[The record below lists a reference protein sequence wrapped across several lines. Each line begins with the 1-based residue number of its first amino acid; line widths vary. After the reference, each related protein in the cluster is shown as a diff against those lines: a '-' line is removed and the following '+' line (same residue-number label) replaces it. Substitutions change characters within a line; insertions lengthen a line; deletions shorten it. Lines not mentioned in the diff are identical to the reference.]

1 MTKTANDNITLGASE
16 DMIQPFQLDISNFRG
31 RAVRLDSVLNDI
43 IDAHNYPTPISYIL
57 SQFLTMTTM
66 LGGMLK
72 FDGIFTVQASSKGII
87 KTLVCDMTTTTTTS
101 GAGAG
106 TNEDSDNKSALR
118 GYAAFDADAVNG
130 LSEDPKDWTIKNL
143 FGDGHLAFTI
153 DQKMSDRYQ
162 GIVALTGDTLIECVE
177 HYFSQSEQIQTF
189 AKMATHENDGKWMSS
204 AIMVQKLPEDQK
216 IQAIDQDDW
225 RRTQALLNS
234 CKDEELLDK
243 ALPIN
248 DLLYRLFHE
257 EGVIVFP
264 PIPLSKECRCS
275 EDRVINVL
283 MSLSDEER
291 AASFNEKGIIEMTC
305 EFCSRQY
312 DLNKDDLK

>member
-31 RAVRLDSVLNDI
+31 RAVRMDSVLNDI
-43 IDAHNYPTPISYIL
+43 INAHKYPKPISYIL
-57 SQFLTMTTM
+57 AQFLTMTTM

-87 KTLVCDMTTTTTTS
+87 KTLVCDMTTTTD
-101 GAGAG
+101 
-106 TNEDSDNKSALR
+106 TNSENASALR
-118 GYAAFDADAVNG
+118 GYAAFDTDAVKA
-130 LSEDPKDWTIKNL
+130 LSDGPKDWTITTL

-153 DQKMSDRYQ
+153 DQQMSDRYQ
-162 GIVALTGDTLIECVE
+162 GIVELTGDTLIDCVE

-189 AKMATHENDGKWMSS
+189 AKMATHENDGQWISS

-216 IQAIDQDDW
+216 IQAVDRDDW
-225 RRTQALLNS
+225 RRTRALLNS

-243 ALPIN
+243 ELPIN

-264 PIPLSKECRCS
+264 PIPLSKKCRCS
-275 EDRVINVL
+275 EDRVVNVL

-291 AASFNEKGIIEMTC
+291 AASFNKNGIIEMTC